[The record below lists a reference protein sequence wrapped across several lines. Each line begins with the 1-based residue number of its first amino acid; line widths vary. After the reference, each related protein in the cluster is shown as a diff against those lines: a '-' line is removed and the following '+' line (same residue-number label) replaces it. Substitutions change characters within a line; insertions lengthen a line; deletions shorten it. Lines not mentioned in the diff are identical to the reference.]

1 MKDTLQTVKAFVQE
15 LSNTHQFEIGDV
27 VVWKG
32 EEFKN
37 RRQPALDQKAVVSYI
52 YSEPQYYPSDGG
64 SPYDFE
70 PLTIRLAFI
79 DKDGDMMEY
88 PYDSRRF
95 RLAN

>member
-1 MKDTLQTVKAFVQE
+1 MKDTLQTVKTFVQE

-37 RRQPALDQKAVVSYI
+37 KRKPELGQKAVVSYI
-52 YSEPQYYPSDGG
+52 YPQMVFSTETDG

-70 PLTIRLAFI
+70 PITFRLAFI

-88 PYDSRRF
+88 AFDHRRF
-95 RLAN
+95 RLAD